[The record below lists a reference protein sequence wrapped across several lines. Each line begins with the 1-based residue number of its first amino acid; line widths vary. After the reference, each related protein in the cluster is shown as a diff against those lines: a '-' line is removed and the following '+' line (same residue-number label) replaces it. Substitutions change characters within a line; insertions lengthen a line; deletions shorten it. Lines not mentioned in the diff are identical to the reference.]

1 MTTKD
6 EKSVTK
12 EDLENYNVSVK
23 QEAES
28 TSEEDK
34 VAYNTY
40 KKLLNEKKQQ
50 QQKLEELLSW
60 RKEIELQKEEEEEK
74 KLKEQQKWQEI
85 ADKKEKELKKLQE
98 QMSFEKKKQ
107 QNKVKEEAFKES
119 LGANLKKA
127 YMLHVDLDSIDLAED
142 GQIDEYTLENVVDK
156 FKEEFPEL
164 LPKKEEEKKEERQVM
179 LPNKRPKGVKPQ
191 NFSLQELKGLSTK
204 ELQELLAEHVKK

>member
-6 EKSVTK
+6 EKSVVK
-12 EDLENYNVSVK
+12 EDLENQNVSEK
-23 QEAES
+23 HEDTNS
-28 TSEEDK
+28 SEEDK

-107 QNKVKEEAFKES
+107 QNKIKEEAFKDA

-127 YMLHVDLDSIDLAED
+127 YMLHVDLDAIDLSED

-164 LPKKEEEKKEERQVM
+164 LPKKEEKKEERQVM

>member
-1 MTTKD
+1 MTTKE
-6 EKSVTK
+6 EKSVNK
-12 EDLENYNVSVK
+12 EDLENLNVSEK
-23 QEAES
+23 QEDLKA
-28 TSEEDK
+28 SEEDK

-107 QNKVKEEAFKES
+107 QNKIKEEAFKDA

-127 YMLHVDLDSIDLAED
+127 YMLHVDLDAIDLSED

-164 LPKKEEEKKEERQVM
+164 LPKKVEEKEEKRIS

-191 NFSLQELKGLSTK
+191 SFSMQELKGLSTK